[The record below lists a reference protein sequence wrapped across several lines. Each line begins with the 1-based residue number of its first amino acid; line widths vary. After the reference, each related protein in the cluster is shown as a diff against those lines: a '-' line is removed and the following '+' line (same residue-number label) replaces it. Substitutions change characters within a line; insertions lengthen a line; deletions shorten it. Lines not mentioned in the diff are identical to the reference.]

1 MRGYEV
7 GFVLPFCQQRMKIIF
22 RIDKRTKQEHYA
34 AQQINRSSFMDIDRI
49 IKNGF
54 ECAAFAGALG
64 MMVFWADIVTGLT
77 G

>member
-1 MRGYEV
+1 
-7 GFVLPFCQQRMKIIF
+7 
-22 RIDKRTKQEHYA
+22 
-34 AQQINRSSFMDIDRI
+34 MDIDRI
-49 IKNGF
+49 IKSGF

>member
-1 MRGYEV
+1 
-7 GFVLPFCQQRMKIIF
+7 L
-22 RIDKRTKQEHYA
+22 TKEQNRNKL
-34 AQQINRSSFMDIDRI
+34 QINKDKGAAIMDIERM
-49 IKNGF
+49 IKSGF